1 MVTNADITVFNKSV
15 ANDGN
20 RWIRRPVRDVFWQEN
35 KKMSVGSDGFVSADI
50 TTVFIPFSSAPDLV
64 VRKGDIIA
72 RNVIIFEIDE
82 SEKLSNLKALRHKY
96 NDVMTVMSVSKRD
109 YGTVEM
115 RHWEVVIQ

>member
-109 YGTVEM
+109 YGTLEM
-115 RHWEVVIQ
+115 RHWEVVLQ

>member
-20 RWIRRPVRDVFWQEN
+20 RWIRRPVRDVFWQET

-109 YGTVEM
+109 YGTPEM
-115 RHWEVVIQ
+115 RHWEVVLQ